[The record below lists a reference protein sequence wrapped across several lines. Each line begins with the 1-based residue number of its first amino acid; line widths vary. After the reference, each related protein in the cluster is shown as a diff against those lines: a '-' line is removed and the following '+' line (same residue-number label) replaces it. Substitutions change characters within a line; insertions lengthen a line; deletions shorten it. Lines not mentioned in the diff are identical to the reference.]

1 MNQGLKFESR
11 PSSEIEINPEIITLN
26 ERASIH
32 ETSWDTMERWD
43 AKIHH
48 NEHPHKCDVDIQ
60 TGKKLMVAK
69 DLGGW
74 KGYIWN
80 LALISSHRYILNT
93 KSV

>member
-1 MNQGLKFESR
+1 MKFESR
-11 PSSEIEINPEIITLN
+11 PSSPIERNPEIITLN
-26 ERASIH
+26 EGTFQ
-32 ETSWDTMERWD
+32 ETSWDTMEWWD
-43 AKIHH
+43 TEIHCSV
-48 NEHPHKCDVDIQ
+48 HPHKWDVDIQ